1 MSDVD
6 SLRRMTRALRESRT
20 GKYPD
25 AGETKAAI
33 LAEAATKSRRRR
45 FGIVWLVPLAAVL
58 VFSTAAAAVGAARR
72 TAWHRYLQRIM
83 GGEAP
88 VAALAPAP
96 AQRAAPGEAAPIEEP
111 APASAPEAPATVAN
125 VAPVANVMPVT
136 NAAPVANVAKRPT
149 KHVVREATRAE
160 APPEVP
166 TPPPAVVDDV
176 DGRLYARAHEAHFV
190 QRDAAA
196 ALREWDAYLAAQPD
210 GRFALEA
217 KYNRALC
224 LVRLDR
230 LEEAKASLRPF
241 RDGRYGSYRQI
252 EAARLLDALER
263 R

>member
-6 SLRRMTRALRESRT
+6 SLRRMARALRESRT
-20 GKYPD
+20 GQYLD
-25 AGETKAAI
+25 ASDTKAAI

-45 FGIVWLVPLAAVL
+45 MGVVWLVPLAAVL
-58 VFSTAAAAVGAARR
+58 VFSTAAAAVGSARR

-83 GGEAP
+83 GGDRVAP
-88 VAALAPAP
+88 VAALVPAEREAPSEP
-96 AQRAAPGEAAPIEEP
+96 AKPTVEEP
-111 APASAPEAPATVAN
+111 APASKTEPLAPAAN
-125 VAPVANVMPVT
+125 VAPVASVVNL
-136 NAAPVANVAKRPT
+136 AKRPT
-149 KHVVREATRAE
+149 KHVVREAMRAE
-160 APPEVP
+160 APPPVP
-166 TPPPAVVDDV
+166 DAPPAPPAPAVVEDV

-190 QRDAAA
+190 QRNAAA
-196 ALREWDAYLAAQPD
+196 ALEEWDAYLAAQPD

-224 LVRLDR
+224 LVRLER

>member
-1 MSDVD
+1 MSED
-6 SLRRMTRALRESRT
+6 SLRRMARALRESRT

-25 AGETKAAI
+25 ASDTKAAI
-33 LAEAATKSRRRR
+33 LAEAATRSRRRR
-45 FGIVWLVPLAAVL
+45 LGIVWLVPIAAVL
-58 VFSTAAAAVGAARR
+58 VFSTAAAAVGSARR

-83 GGEAP
+83 GGDRVGP
-88 VAALAPAP
+88 VAALAPVE
-96 AQRAAPGEAAPIEEP
+96 RAASSEAAKPAGEEP
-111 APASAPEAPATVAN
+111 APASKTEG
-125 VAPVANVMPVT
+125 
-136 NAAPVANVAKRPT
+136 AAPIANVANVAKRPT
-149 KHVVREATRAE
+149 KHVAREATRAE
-160 APPEVP
+160 APPVVP
-166 TPPPAVVDDV
+166 ESPPTNAPPTNAPPAPAVVDDV

-190 QRDAAA
+190 QRNAAA
-196 ALREWDAYLAAQPD
+196 ALKEWDAYLAAQPD

-241 RDGRYGSYRQI
+241 REGRYGSYRQI